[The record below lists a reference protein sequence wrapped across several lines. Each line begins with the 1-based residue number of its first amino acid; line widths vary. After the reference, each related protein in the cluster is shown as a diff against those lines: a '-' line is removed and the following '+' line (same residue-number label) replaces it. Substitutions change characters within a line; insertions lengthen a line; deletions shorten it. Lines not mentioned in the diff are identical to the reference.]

1 VAGYPHH
8 TLPIKMGRVSFGE
21 GDELIAAIRDGLA
34 AAADP
39 KRAPGMQAYMKS
51 VMPYRGVT
59 SPINKPIFKKA
70 IEDHPLPDATA
81 WADAVRRLFHEA
93 SYREERYGAVALL
106 GHRLYRAHRTLAALP
121 LYEELIV
128 GGAWWDVVDEVA
140 TGSLRQLLVD
150 HPGEMGKQMR
160 AWSVAPNLWKRRS
173 SIICQVGRRRTIDLR
188 LLYDCIEPNLG
199 DRDFFIRK
207 AIGWALRD
215 YAWVDPAEI
224 VRYVA
229 QNEARLSG
237 LSRREALKNVGN
249 LLSKD

>member
-1 VAGYPHH
+1 MSRNGAGD
-8 TLPIKMGRVSFGE
+8 R
-21 GDELIAAIRDGLA
+21 LIAAIRDGLA

-51 VMPYRGVT
+51 AMPYRGVT

-70 IEDHPLPDATA
+70 IEDHPLPDAVA
-81 WADAVRRLFHEA
+81 WASAVRRLFHEA
-93 SYREERYGAVALL
+93 SYREEWYGALALL
-106 GHRLYRAHRTLAALP
+106 DHRLYRDHRTLSALP

-140 TGSLRQLLVD
+140 TGSLRELLVA
-150 HPGEMGKQMR
+150 HPEEMGKQMR
-160 AWSVAPNLWKRRS
+160 KWSLAPNLWKRRG

-229 QNEARLSG
+229 QKEAQLSG
-237 LSRREALKNVGN
+237 LSRREALKNVGK
-249 LLSKD
+249 LLG

>member
-1 VAGYPHH
+1 
-8 TLPIKMGRVSFGE
+8 MNGE
-21 GDELIAAIRDGLA
+21 GDRLIAAIRDGLA

-51 VMPYRGVT
+51 AMPYRGVT

-70 IEDHPLPDATA
+70 IEDHPLPDGAA
-81 WADAVRRLFHEA
+81 WTDAVRRLFHEA
-93 SYREERYGAVALL
+93 SYREEWYGALAVLD
-106 GHRLYRAHRTLAALP
+106 HRLYRDHRTLSALP
-121 LYEELIV
+121 LYEGLIV

-140 TGSLRQLLVD
+140 TGSLRELLVAQ
-150 HPGEMGKQMR
+150 PEEMGRQMR
-160 AWSVAPNLWKRRS
+160 EWSVSPNPWKRRS

-188 LLYDCIEPNLG
+188 LLYDCIEPNLA

-215 YAWVDPAEI
+215 YAWVNPEEV

-229 QNEARLSG
+229 ENDARLSG
-237 LSRREALKNVGN
+237 LSRREALKNVAKLPG
-249 LLSKD
+249 